1 MSNLITCVV
10 CGGVP
15 VADHVLSDYC
25 GKSDIVIA
33 ADAGFDHLKRVNIT
47 PDILVGDMDSIAP
60 ESFQNVSGVEVVRFP
75 RDKDRSDTE
84 IAVELALTR
93 GADRTIILSG
103 AGLRMDHFLANMS
116 LLAKYPGRA
125 MMADDSS
132 VAFSIGS
139 DCCRCTIDNCDGVVF
154 SVFSFGL
161 SASDIT
167 IHGAKWEADG
177 IEMIPGSLGL
187 SNVITADTL
196 TVSVGSGIL
205 ILTVECGSEHIRF
218 SAIC

>member
-1 MSNLITCVV
+1 MSNLIACVV

-15 VADHVLSDYC
+15 VADHVLTDYC

-33 ADAGFDHLKRVNIT
+33 ADAGFDHLRRADIK
-47 PDILVGDMDSIAP
+47 PDILVGDMDSIAS
-60 ESFQNVSGVEVVRFP
+60 ESLQNVGEIELVRFP
-75 RDKDRSDTE
+75 RDKDKSDAE

-93 GADRTIILSG
+93 GADRVIILSG

-116 LLAKYPGRA
+116 LLARHPGRVL
-125 MMADDSS
+125 MADDSS

-139 DCCRCTIDNCDGVVF
+139 DCCGCTIDNCDGAIF

-161 SASDIT
+161 SASDVS

-187 SNVITADTL
+187 SNMITADTL

-205 ILTVECGSEHIRF
+205 ILMVECGAEHVRF
-218 SAIC
+218 G